1 MEFYVGKVV
10 SNVDVNKSGEF
21 MVSFPKYARYVPQP
35 VTYTS
40 PYCTANAG
48 GFIAIPNVDDE
59 IIALYNEDPAQGES
73 VLYYHSTVI
82 RESDT
87 TGDKEF
93 SKEFKAVRSNDPKA
107 QIYGE
112 SDQPVTQT
120 FTNTAGAGLYI
131 QREFTSSKISNN
143 VTLKSESGEEVN
155 VGSIGVQIRNA
166 DGDSIVLNG
175 AEPND
180 AYAARSLMVNTR
192 GPQEYKCNAADINMK
207 IVDGGDINIENN
219 STGVFSLG
227 KWFGNIRLKSR
238 FRNIELVACGPTGAV
253 NIITPGA
260 TIQVD
265 GTGAVKILA
274 AGNIDFNSAGSIN
287 MNAALGVNI
296 YGGPGLGPIPGG
308 VNLNSANRITN
319 TAPIIQDNGVPMSF
333 TAGPPGLDYTQS
345 IPIPS
350 LPGIPNIPPIITPND
365 YADPVGAV

>member
-1 MEFYVGKVV
+1 MEIVKGQVI
-10 SNVDVNKSGEF
+10 SNVDKTESGRF
-21 MVSFPKYARYVPQP
+21 MAVFPSISTNALT

-40 PYCTANAG
+40 PFFKVNAG
-48 GFIAIPNVDDE
+48 GFLGIPEKDDE
-59 IIALYNEDPAQGES
+59 ILAVYDPNPTSEGS
-73 VLYYHSTVI
+73 MLYYHSTIVTRAVLSEEDENENFKPI
-82 RESDT
+82 PTNDRNPYN
-87 TGDKEF
+87 
-93 SKEFKAVRSNDPKA
+93 SKGKPAM
-107 QIYGE
+107 QH
-112 SDQPVTQT
+112 
-120 FTNTAGAGLYI
+120 FTNIAGAGLYI
-131 QREFTSSKISNN
+131 QRDFTPSKISNN
-143 VTLKSESGEEVN
+143 VTIKAESGEEVN

-265 GTGAVKILA
+265 GTGAIKVLA

-319 TAPIIQDNGVPMSF
+319 TAPIIQDNGVPMLF

-345 IPIPS
+345 TPIPP
-350 LPGIPNIPPIITPND
+350 LPGIPNIPPLITPND